1 MKDIILV
8 VVILLSVGLSVMVV
22 RFNEKAT
29 KAGKNLE
36 EERYSRMV
44 AEESL
49 QKNSAKLAVLE
60 SQLKAAT
67 GKMAK
72 IQDIVD
78 QEKGVNQDLKK
89 QYEQLSA
96 TKAELEAKLQSTIN
110 EQNVANAAAVSPAAS
125 AAAPADNAQAPV
137 NASSNDKQPATP

>member
-8 VVILLSVGLSVMVV
+8 VVILLSIGLSVMVV

-49 QKNSAKLAVLE
+49 QKNSAKLMTLE
-60 SQLKAAT
+60 SQLKSASDR
-67 GKMAK
+67 MAK

-89 QYEQLSA
+89 QYEKLSDL
-96 TKAELEAKLQSTIN
+96 KAELESKLQATLA
-110 EQNVANAAAVSPAAS
+110 EQAAAAATVQATTDTAPTDNNQPVANAV
-125 AAAPADNAQAPV
+125 AP
-137 NASSNDKQPATP
+137 

>member
-1 MKDIILV
+1 MTMKDIILV
-8 VVILLSVGLSVMVV
+8 VVILLSIGLSVMVV

-49 QKNSAKLAVLE
+49 QKNSAKLMTLE
-60 SQLKAAT
+60 SQLKSASDR
-67 GKMAK
+67 MAK

-89 QYEQLSA
+89 QYEKLSDL
-96 TKAELEAKLQSTIN
+96 KAELESKLQATLA
-110 EQNVANAAAVSPAAS
+110 EQAAAAATVQATTDTAPTDNNQPVANAV
-125 AAAPADNAQAPV
+125 AP
-137 NASSNDKQPATP
+137 